1 MVPLILAVNV
11 NHVDSDQYIYLF
23 EYRDVQVYNIY
34 HVYVTLFMHTAN
46 VYLVIHTYILFFGS
60 S

>member
-23 EYRDVQVYNIY
+23 EYGDVQVYNIY
-34 HVYVTLFMHTAN
+34 VALYVHTAN